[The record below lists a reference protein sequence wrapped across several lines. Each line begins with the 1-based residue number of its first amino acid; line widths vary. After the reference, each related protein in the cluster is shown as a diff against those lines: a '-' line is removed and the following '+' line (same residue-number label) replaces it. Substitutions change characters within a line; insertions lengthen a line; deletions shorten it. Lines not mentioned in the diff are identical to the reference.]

1 MGPYFYAAKI
11 FMFLFPKMHHWFRQF
26 RVRNTIY
33 EKRNRHCNYKY
44 QGYIVRRFWHNVNH
58 LLHCFCKNCGRRR
71 FTKMWPKAKTT
82 LGYKSFAM
90 ILYFLASSNTKE
102 DSLTHTDAETTTHL
116 YLHTQIRILLSSLKV
131 IE

>member
-1 MGPYFYAAKI
+1 MALYFLSCKKYLYFYI
-11 FMFLFPKMHHWFRQF
+11 LKMHHWFRQF
-26 RVRNTIY
+26 SVGNTIY

-102 DSLTHTDAETTTHL
+102 DSHTHIRTDN
-116 YLHTQIRILLSSLKV
+116 HTFIPT
-131 IE
+131 